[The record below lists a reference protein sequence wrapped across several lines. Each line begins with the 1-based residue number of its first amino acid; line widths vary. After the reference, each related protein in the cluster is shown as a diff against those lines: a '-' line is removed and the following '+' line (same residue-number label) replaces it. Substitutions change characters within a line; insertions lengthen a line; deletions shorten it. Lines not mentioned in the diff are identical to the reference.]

1 MAFNL
6 GKIMKKP
13 MLSVYSAY
21 KVVLI
26 FLRKNYFLKGKPV
39 ELSLLLN
46 EMSFV
51 KNHLSLDPAAFSIW
65 LKSVEKVVK
74 DSDYF
79 KKEKRKDPDYYSW
92 RVDENRND
100 KMKKILSAIST
111 YEAMILFIT
120 EFWHSYGDNDSVM
133 ILLDEIESRDSDGFP
148 IKKGLWENWLEA
160 IDNVINEDY
169 EFS

>member
-1 MAFNL
+1 MEKQL
-6 GKIMKKP
+6 
-13 MLSVYSAY
+13 LSVYSGY
-21 KVVLI
+21 KVVYL
-26 FLRKNYFLKGKPV
+26 FLRKNYFLRGEPD
-39 ELSLLLN
+39 ELSQLLS

-65 LKSVEKVVK
+65 LKSVEKAVK

-100 KMKKILSAIST
+100 KMKKILSAISS

-120 EFWHSYGDNDSVM
+120 EFWHSYGDNDSVT
-133 ILLDEIESRDSDGFP
+133 ILLNELKNRNDNGLP
-148 IKKGLWENWLEA
+148 TKKAIWDNWLEA
-160 IDNVINEDY
+160 INKVINEDY